1 MPCCVRFLMRALSF
15 IRINSQEDRR
25 PKRNQKELNKIGAR
39 LCEQFQPPT
48 CCNIL
53 FGVVCDWTMSRR
65 NTTWWLCGTDR
76 VPLLKVVHNFSGFHD
91 LQCFFMLFFRPS
103 KSLKVSNCLRT
114 CKHLLVDVRLV
125 RDVAKAIWH
134 VAGSLEGVSWHDEMN
149 VDNRT
154 WHFLKRS
161 PLELFLLFTPCC

>member
-1 MPCCVRFLMRALSF
+1 M
-15 IRINSQEDRR
+15 
-25 PKRNQKELNKIGAR
+25 
-39 LCEQFQPPT
+39 
-48 CCNIL
+48 
-53 FGVVCDWTMSRR
+53 
-65 NTTWWLCGTDR
+65 
-76 VPLLKVVHNFSGFHD
+76 PLLKVVHNFSGFHD

-154 WHFLKRS
+154 
-161 PLELFLLFTPCC
+161 